1 MKEIALHIMD
11 IAENSVTAG
20 AKRVAITVEEDVPA
34 NRLSVCVQDDGNG
47 MSAQML
53 AHVTDPFVTSRKT
66 RIAGLGIPFLKSAAE
81 ECNGHLYITSESEK
95 GTCLVAEF
103 ERDHI
108 DRMPLGD
115 LAGTMLALLVS
126 SPETH
131 WLFRYCVDGK
141 TFVFDSAPIKRELN
155 GVPFTE
161 PTVLRFLREMLQSG
175 IRNINCKQ

>member
-20 AKRVAITVEEDVPA
+20 AKKVEITVEEDVSA
-34 NRLSVCVQDDGNG
+34 NRLSVCVKDDGTG
-47 MSAQML
+47 MSAQTL

-81 ECNGHLYITSESEK
+81 DCNGCLHIASESGK

-115 LAGTMLALLVS
+115 LVGTMLTLLVGF
-126 SPETH
+126 PETH
-131 WLFRYCVDGK
+131 WLFCYRVNGK
-141 TFVFDSAPIKRELN
+141 AFAFDSEPIKRELN

-161 PTVLRFLREMLQSG
+161 PAVLRFLRETLRNG
-175 IRNINCKQ
+175 ISSISCKQ